1 MSSSPNDGEN
11 NMARATSSSSSSSS
25 SKILNLLNLIHKMN
39 TRKNKEDVKNVI
51 NKVYRSYKED
61 KKLLITFCIALS
73 SLSLLCVHEKREYD
87 SHMNKFMQFQTMT
100 KNKNKNKNK
109 SLTKERA
116 MIENDN
122 NNNNNNNNNNDDDN
136 DQTTVID
143 STKKTKKDDHDE
155 NTSTTTT
162 KEIGGAVKQQE
173 IPTTTIPIEKKRG
186 RSNATVDKEF
196 MHNLYSLGKIVLPSW
211 RCKSIF
217 LLSTQTVMLI
227 SRSYIS
233 LRIARKGGEGLQ
245 AVMERSWN
253 DFLFVLA
260 DFYVCGIAASIVNSS
275 LKYLTNSIT
284 INFRHNLTKHV
295 HEKYLSNR
303 QYYKL
308 AVLRQGNLDNAD
320 QRITDDLNMWCA
332 TSADLFSRTF
342 KPLLDVVL
350 STKRMS
356 ESMGYKGLSIL
367 YSYFFFSG
375 HVIRFF
381 SPPFSE
387 YISETQKREGDF
399 RRSHSRLISHAEEVA
414 FLDGAKREKE
424 ILNGK
429 LDHLTAWSQYYF
441 FKQFIQGVLDQYFIK
456 YGASMI
462 GWPVLAFPF
471 LLAKNMNEK
480 ELVSKY
486 READTLIQNASS
498 SIGDLLMVYKKLQ
511 KLSGYTSR
519 VVDLLHSVESSSE
532 EESKNK
538 NNTIIN
544 KIIQKNN
551 KSSIIASSQRDD
563 EIEFQNVTVYSP
575 DNRLLIKNVSL
586 KITRGESLF
595 ITGANGAGKTSL
607 FRVLA
612 GLWEAS
618 EGVVIRPRN
627 GLMSENG
634 QISSLFYVPQ
644 RPYLVTGTLRDQ
656 IVYPAK
662 LQQHDDDVRICECL
676 KKVNLLKLLKKGS
689 LDVGLDRVEHDWN
702 DVLSGGEKQRIGLAR
717 LYYHK
722 PKFAILDE
730 ATSAINPDEE
740 GALYEEFEKLNITVF
755 SIAHRMELKRF
766 HKMHL
771 HFKADGKG
779 SWQLKKIT

>member
-1 MSSSPNDGEN
+1 MGFKKSS
-11 NMARATSSSSSSSS
+11 ATSTSSTQILIQNAKFIT
-25 SKILNLLNLIHKMN
+25 SKDVIDVASRVYDSYKRDKKLCYTFLIALSGVTALVVHETSAATGLMKN
-39 TRKNKEDVKNVI
+39 KNGSLGDFRKNKKEKKQI
-51 NKVYRSYKED
+51 N
-61 KKLLITFCIALS
+61 I
-73 SLSLLCVHEKREYD
+73 
-87 SHMNKFMQFQTMT
+87 
-100 KNKNKNKNK
+100 KNKNVAK
-109 SLTKERA
+109 KERSSA
-116 MIENDN
+116 A
-122 NNNNNNNNNNDDDN
+122 
-136 DQTTVID
+136 V
-143 STKKTKKDDHDE
+143 DE
-155 NTSTTTT
+155 
-162 KEIGGAVKQQE
+162 QFL
-173 IPTTTIPIEKKRG
+173 
-186 RSNATVDKEF
+186 SNLVQ
-196 MHNLYSLGKIVLPSW
+196 LGKIVLPSW
-211 RCKSIF
+211 RCKSVF

-253 DFLFVLA
+253 HFLFALA
-260 DFYVCGIAASIVNSS
+260 DFYVCGIAASVVNSS

-284 INFRHNLTKHV
+284 VNFRHNLTKHV

-303 QYYKL
+303 QYYKH
-308 AVLRQGNLDNAD
+308 AVLRKGNLDNAD

-342 KPLLDVVL
+342 KPLLDVIL

-356 ESMGYKGLSIL
+356 ESMGYKGLTIL

-381 SPPFSE
+381 SPPFSD
-387 YISETQKREGDF
+387 YIQETQKKEGDF

-414 FLDGAKREKE
+414 FLDGAEREKE

-429 LDHLTAWSQYYF
+429 LNQLTAWSQYYF
-441 FKQFIQGVLDQYFIK
+441 FRQFIQGVLDQYFIK

-471 LLAKNMNEK
+471 LLAKDMEEK
-480 ELVSKY
+480 ELVARY

-511 KLSGYTSR
+511 KLSGFTSR
-519 VVDLLHSVESSSE
+519 VVDLLHSVESGE
-532 EESKNK
+532 EEKEKEIEGRSNGIVR
-538 NNTIIN
+538 T
-544 KIIQKNN
+544 
-551 KSSIIASSQRDD
+551 SSNDD
-563 EIEFQNVTVYSP
+563 EIEFQNVTVFSP
-575 DNRLLIKNVSL
+575 DNRLLIKDVSL
-586 KITRGESLF
+586 KIRRGESLF

-618 EGVVIRPRN
+618 EGVVLRPRN
-627 GLMSENG
+627 GLKSIKSEG
-634 QISSLFYVPQ
+634 GDDGDVSSLFYVPQ
-644 RPYLVTGTLRDQ
+644 RPYLVTGSLRDQ
-656 IVYPAK
+656 ILYPAK
-662 LQQHDDDVRICECL
+662 QKSDEDEIDKDDERILECL
-676 KKVNLLKLLKKGS
+676 ARVNLVKLLKKGDRS
-689 LDVGLDRVEHDWN
+689 VGLDRLEHDWN

-717 LYYHK
+717 LYFHA
-722 PKFAILDE
+722 PRFAILDE

-740 GALYEEFEKLNITVF
+740 GALYEEFEKNNITVF

-766 HKMHL
+766 HKKHL

-779 SWQLKKIT
+779 NWTLKKIL